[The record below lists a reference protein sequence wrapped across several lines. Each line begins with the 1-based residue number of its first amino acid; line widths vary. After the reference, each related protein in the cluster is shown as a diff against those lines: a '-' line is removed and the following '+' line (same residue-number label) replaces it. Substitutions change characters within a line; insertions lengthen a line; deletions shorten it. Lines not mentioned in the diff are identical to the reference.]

1 MMKRRKSRELA
12 FKLFYALELSGDSK
26 ASVLEKFSAVS
37 DSDDKEINNYALSLF
52 NWATEMTEELNT
64 VMPDVISNWSM
75 ARVSKVDKSLI
86 YLACAEIKKGG
97 VPVSVVMN
105 EYIELAKAFGNEE
118 AASFVNGVV
127 DSWYKRS

>member
-1 MMKRRKSRELA
+1 MTKRRKSRELA

-26 ASVLEKFSAVS
+26 ASVLEKFSAVT
-37 DSDDKEINNYALSLF
+37 DTEEKEVNEYALSVF
-52 NWATEMTEELNT
+52 NWATDMTEELNT
-64 VMPDVISNWSM
+64 VMPGIISNWSM

-97 VPVSVVMN
+97 VPVNVVMN
-105 EYIELAKAFGNEE
+105 EYIELAKAFGDTDSP
-118 AASFVNGVV
+118 SFVNGVV

>member
-1 MMKRRKSRELA
+1 MTKRRKSRELA

-26 ASVLEKFSAVS
+26 ASVMNRFSAVS
-37 DSDDKEINNYALSLF
+37 DSTDKEVNEYALSIF

-64 VMPDVISNWSM
+64 IMPDVISNWSM

-97 VPVSVVMN
+97 VPVNVVIN
-105 EYIELAKAFGNEE
+105 EYVELAKAFGDKD

>member
-1 MMKRRKSRELA
+1 MTKRRKSRELA
-12 FKLFYALELSGDSK
+12 FKLFYALELSGASK
-26 ASVLEKFSAVS
+26 SYVMDKFSAVS
-37 DSDDKEINNYALSLF
+37 DSTDKEVNDYALSIF

-64 VMPDVISNWSM
+64 AMPDVISNWSM

-86 YLACAEIKKGG
+86 YLACAEIKMGG
-97 VPVSVVMN
+97 VPVNVVIN
-105 EYIELAKAFGNEE
+105 EYVELAKAFGDKD

>member
-1 MMKRRKSRELA
+1 MTNRRKSRELA

-26 ASVLEKFSAVS
+26 ASVMDRFSAVS
-37 DSDDKEINNYALSLF
+37 DSTDKEINEYALSVF

-64 VMPDVISNWSM
+64 IMPDVISNWSM

-97 VPVSVVMN
+97 VPVNVVIN
-105 EYIELAKAFGNEE
+105 EYVELAKAFGDKD
-118 AASFVNGVV
+118 APSFVNGVV

>member
-1 MMKRRKSRELA
+1 MTKRRKSRELA

-26 ASVLEKFSAVS
+26 ASVMNRFSAVS
-37 DSDDKEINNYALSLF
+37 DSTDEEVNEYALSIF

-64 VMPDVISNWSM
+64 IMPDVISNWSM

-97 VPVSVVMN
+97 VPVNVVIN
-105 EYIELAKAFGNEE
+105 EYVELAKAFGDKD
-118 AASFVNGVV
+118 AAAFVNGVV

>member
-1 MMKRRKSRELA
+1 MTKRRKSRELA

-26 ASVLEKFSAVS
+26 SSVMDRFSAVS
-37 DSDDKEINNYALSLF
+37 DSTDKEVNEYALSIF
-52 NWATEMTEELNT
+52 NWATDMTEELNT
-64 VMPDVISNWSM
+64 IMPDVISNWSM

-97 VPVSVVMN
+97 VPVNVVIN
-105 EYIELAKAFGNEE
+105 EYVELAKAFGDKD

>member
-1 MMKRRKSRELA
+1 MTNRRKSRELA

-26 ASVLEKFSAVS
+26 ASVMNRFSAVS
-37 DSDDKEINNYALSLF
+37 DSTDKEINEYALSIF

-64 VMPDVISNWSM
+64 IMPDVISNWSM

-97 VPVSVVMN
+97 IPVNIVIN
-105 EYIELAKAFGNEE
+105 EYVELAKAFGDKD